1 MSTVYFAIGIT
12 GGSGSGKTRFITELA
27 RKFQGGELCV
37 ISQDHYY
44 KPIES
49 QEADTKGIE
58 NFDLPSAIDHERFLH
73 DIRQLKNGVAV
84 VRKEYMF
91 NNPSAVPKEIT
102 FLPAPVLVVEGLFIQ
117 YFREI
122 DRELDLTI
130 FIDAKDHL
138 KLARRIMRDSAE
150 RGYGLDDV
158 LYRYQHHVMPVYQ
171 SAIEPLRDSADLVIP
186 NNHHFGRALEWLE
199 YAIRG
204 RLAAINPNPS
214 K

>member
-1 MSTVYFAIGIT
+1 MTTVNFTIGIT

-27 RKFQGGELCV
+27 GKFPGGELCV

-49 QEADTKGIE
+49 QEADPKGIE
-58 NFDLPSAIDHERFLH
+58 NFDLPSAIDHEQFIQ
-73 DIRQLKNGVAV
+73 DIRQLKKGITLT
-84 VRKEYMF
+84 RKEYVF
-91 NNPSAVPKEIT
+91 NNPAAVPKEIIVK
-102 FLPAPVLVVEGLFIQ
+102 PAPVLIVEGLFIQ

-138 KLARRIMRDSAE
+138 KLARRILRDSAE

-158 LYRYQHHVMPVYQ
+158 LYRYQHHVMPVYET
-171 SAIEPLRDSADLVIP
+171 AIEPLRDSADLVIP

-199 YAIRG
+199 YAIRH
-204 RLAAINPNPS
+204 RLATINPNS
-214 K
+214 IK